1 MELDLDYEMIEMV
14 RMDALVMESLTSSP
28 RIVNIYGHCSTSVA
42 TEDMHQ
48 EIEYQIINGTG
59 YATAEEI
66 KQQERIALDV
76 SPRNK
81 FSPDEKLVLALKMAE
96 AIADLHGFKDGV
108 IVHGDIQLCQYLI
121 NRDGQ
126 LKLNDF
132 NRAEVMLW
140 DTKKQDYC
148 RFRSGLVYGN
158 YRSPEEDE
166 DEPLNEQID
175 VFSLGNNFYGLLTG
189 LWVFYE
195 YQDDSIVQEKVKNA
209 QLPFIDGRYKFNR
222 SYAEKS
228 LVKAIEL
235 CLKHDPDERASIF
248 QVVKFLRNAVAH
260 NVELLS

>member
-1 MELDLDYEMIEMV
+1 
-14 RMDALVMESLTSSP
+14 
-28 RIVNIYGHCSTSVA
+28 
-42 TEDMHQ
+42 
-48 EIEYQIINGTG
+48 
-59 YATAEEI
+59 
-66 KQQERIALDV
+66 
-76 SPRNK
+76 
-81 FSPDEKLVLALKMAE
+81 MAE

-175 VFSLGNNFYGLLTG
+175 VFSLG
-189 LWVFYE
+189 
-195 YQDDSIVQEKVKNA
+195 
-209 QLPFIDGRYKFNR
+209 
-222 SYAEKS
+222 
-228 LVKAIEL
+228 
-235 CLKHDPDERASIF
+235 KH
-248 QVVKFLRNAVAH
+248 L
-260 NVELLS
+260 ELLRAVDHDSMYLCFFF

>member
-1 MELDLDYEMIEMV
+1 MLY
-14 RMDALVMESLTSSP
+14 LTVQ
-28 RIVNIYGHCSTSVA
+28 ITYAFLWWICNET
-42 TEDMHQ
+42 DKHQ

-175 VFSLGNNFYGLLTG
+175 VFSLG
-189 LWVFYE
+189 
-195 YQDDSIVQEKVKNA
+195 
-209 QLPFIDGRYKFNR
+209 
-222 SYAEKS
+222 
-228 LVKAIEL
+228 
-235 CLKHDPDERASIF
+235 KH
-248 QVVKFLRNAVAH
+248 L
-260 NVELLS
+260 ELLRAVDHDSMYLCFFFKQHTFLCYIEQNNNWTYKKGTICTVFWLDYGSFTNIKMIVSCKKRWKMLSYRS